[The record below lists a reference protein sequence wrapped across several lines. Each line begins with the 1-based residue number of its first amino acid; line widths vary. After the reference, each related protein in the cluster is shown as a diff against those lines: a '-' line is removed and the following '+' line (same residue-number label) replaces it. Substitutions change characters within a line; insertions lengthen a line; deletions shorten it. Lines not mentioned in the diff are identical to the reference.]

1 MFVSEVAGVAAPDS
15 GVSRAAVEVCAA
27 HSPDWLVAHSQ
38 RAYFFGAA
46 YAASAGIEYDAE
58 LFFVAA
64 LLHDIALT
72 PPFDAHELSFEDA
85 GGRVAWVFGA
95 GAGWSA
101 ARRDRVA
108 EIIVLHMRDDVP
120 ASQDPESHLLQVS
133 TTADVSGRGL
143 ELFSPSF
150 TAALLDQF
158 PRKGFA
164 QGFLEC
170 ATAQAT
176 RKPQSSSGELMRT
189 GWAQR
194 ITTNAL
200 DR

>member
-1 MFVSEVAGVAAPDS
+1 MFVNEINGIAAPDTPAA
-15 GVSRAAVEVCAA
+15 RAAVEVCAA
-27 HSPDWLVAHSQ
+27 HAPDWLVAHSQ
-38 RAYFFGAA
+38 RAFFLGAA
-46 YAASAGIEYDAE
+46 HASSAAIEYDPE
-58 LFFVAA
+58 LLFVAA

-72 PPFDAHELSFEDA
+72 PAFDAHEMPFEDA
-85 GGRVAWVFGA
+85 GARVAWVFGA

-101 ARRDRVA
+101 SRRDRVA
-108 EIIVLHMRDDVP
+108 EVIVLHMRDDVP
-120 ASQDPESHLLQVS
+120 PSQDPESHLLQVS

-143 ELFSPSF
+143 ELFSSSF
-150 TAALLDQF
+150 TDALLDRF

-170 ATAQAT
+170 ATAEAT
-176 RKPQSSSGELMRT
+176 RKPKSSSGELMRT

-200 DR
+200 DG

>member
-1 MFVSEVAGVAAPDS
+1 MFVNEING
-15 GVSRAAVEVCAA
+15 
-27 HSPDWLVAHSQ
+27 
-38 RAYFFGAA
+38 
-46 YAASAGIEYDAE
+46 
-58 LFFVAA
+58 VAA

-72 PPFDAHELSFEDA
+72 PAFDAHEMPFEDA
-85 GGRVAWVFGA
+85 GARVAWVFGA

-101 ARRDRVA
+101 SRRDRVA
-108 EIIVLHMRDDVP
+108 EVIVLHMRDDVP
-120 ASQDPESHLLQVS
+120 PSQDPESHLLQVS

-143 ELFSPSF
+143 ELFSSSF
-150 TAALLDQF
+150 TNALLDRF

-170 ATAQAT
+170 ATAEAT
-176 RKPQSSSGELMRT
+176 RKPKSSSGELMRT

-200 DR
+200 DG